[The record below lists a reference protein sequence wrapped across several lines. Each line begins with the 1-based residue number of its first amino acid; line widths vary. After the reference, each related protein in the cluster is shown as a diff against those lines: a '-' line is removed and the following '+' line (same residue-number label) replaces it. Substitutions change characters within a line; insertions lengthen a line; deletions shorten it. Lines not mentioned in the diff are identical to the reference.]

1 MAEKPNPAP
10 AAEPTPA
17 PVEPAAPA
25 EKTFTQAE
33 LDTIVAKRLAKA
45 QKGMPSDEELTAFR
59 AWKESQQTEKDR
71 WDALTQER
79 DTARTDLTAANARAE
94 QLAREIVLYQ
104 KGVTDAEDVKLY
116 SWRIGQ
122 LVTESKDFAAAADEY
137 FAAHPPRG
145 AVRVDVG
152 GPLSGGK
159 PAAMSLSDRI
169 KAQIRGR

>member
-1 MAEKPNPAP
+1 MAENPNLAP
-10 AAEPTPA
+10 AGEPTPA

-45 QKGMPSDEELTAFR
+45 QKGMPSGEELTAFR
-59 AWKESQQTEKDR
+59 AWKDSQQTEKDR
-71 WDALTQER
+71 WDALTKER
-79 DTARTDLTAANARAE
+79 DTAKTDLTAANARAE

-122 LVTESKDFAAAADEY
+122 FVTEGKDFAAAADEY
-137 FAAHPPRG
+137 FAAHPPRS
-145 AVRVDVG
+145 AVRVDLG
-152 GPLSGGK
+152 GPLSGGGA
-159 PAAMSLSDRI
+159 PAMTLNERI
-169 KAQIRGR
+169 NRQIRGR

>member
-1 MAEKPNPAP
+1 MAENPNPAP

-25 EKTFTQAE
+25 GKTFTQAE

-59 AWKESQQTEKDR
+59 AWKESQQTERDR
-71 WDALTQER
+71 WDALTNER
-79 DTARTDLTAANARAE
+79 DTAKTELTAANARAE

-137 FAAHPPRG
+137 FAAHPPHT
-145 AVRVDVG
+145 AVRVDLG
-152 GPLSGGK
+152 GSLSGGGA
-159 PAAMSLSDRI
+159 PSMTLNERI
-169 KAQIRGR
+169 NRALRGQ